1 MGLLPENTTSER
13 EKPRNSVASLDDT
26 NTQIYFFRKWKLR
39 VAMVRYVTGVL
50 CKILMFFRG
59 CLNVMCGIS

>member
-1 MGLLPENTTSER
+1 MGRLPENTTSER
-13 EKPRNSVASLDDT
+13 ENPSNSVVSLDDT

-39 VAMVRYVTGVL
+39 VAMVRYVTSVL
-50 CKILMFFRG
+50 GKICMFFRG